1 MQVIAII
8 NPKGGV
14 GKSTLATNIA
24 GYWASQGYIT
34 ALGDLDPQQS
44 SHSWL
49 HFRPDNVN
57 AIMKWTID
65 DPYKIKTPKSC
76 THAVL
81 DTPAGL
87 NDKALKAVLK
97 QADKVLLPLQPS
109 VFDMFATR
117 TFLEELESYKK
128 IDKIDVALLGMRTK
142 EHALSVQ
149 RLHQFC
155 AGLSFA
161 ILGTLR
167 DTQNYIHLAAQGLT
181 LFDVS
186 PAQMQ
191 RDLEQWQPICDWLD
205 GAMDSFPTGNATNAP
220 GSGAWY

>member
-24 GYWASQGYIT
+24 GYWASQGYAT

-49 HFRPDNVN
+49 HFRPKHVTP
-57 AIMKWTID
+57 IIPWIIE
-65 DPYKIKTPKSC
+65 DPYKIKLPKDS

-87 NDKALKAVLK
+87 HGKALKAVLK

-117 TFLEELESYKK
+117 TFLEELEAYKK
-128 IDKIDVALLGMRTK
+128 LDKIDVALLGMRVK
-142 EHALSVQ
+142 EHTVSMQ
-149 RLHQFC
+149 RLRQFC
-155 AGLSFA
+155 QGLSFA
-161 ILGTLR
+161 VLGTLR

-186 PAQMQ
+186 PVQMQ

-205 GAMDSFPTGNATNAP
+205 GALDSFSSGEISHAP
-220 GSGAWY
+220 KSGTWY

>member
-1 MQVIAII
+1 MQIVAVI

-24 GYWASQGYIT
+24 GYWASQGHAT

-44 SHSWL
+44 SRSWL
-49 HFRPDNVN
+49 RFRPEHVTPI
-57 AIMKWTID
+57 AVWEVD
-65 DPYKIKTPKSC
+65 DPYKIKLPKGS

-87 NDKALKAVLK
+87 HGKALKAVLK
-97 QADKVLLPLQPS
+97 QADKVILPLQPS

-117 TFLEELESYKK
+117 AFLEELEAYKK
-128 IDKIDVALLGMRTK
+128 LDKIDVALLGMRAK
-142 EHALSVQ
+142 EHTVSIQ
-149 RLHQFC
+149 RLRQFC
-155 AGLSFA
+155 AGLSFG

-181 LFDVS
+181 MFDVS
-186 PAQMQ
+186 PVQMQ

-205 GAMDSFPTGNATNAP
+205 GAIDSLPRGDDNALNQ
-220 GSGAWY
+220 GAWG